1 MQARGAGPPA
11 NARNNSL
18 GTTFLAWLRAAVR
31 LLRRPQELNY
41 KKKTVMVWSLL
52 NQNSTGELVV

>member
-41 KKKTVMVWSLL
+41 KKK
-52 NQNSTGELVV
+52 NSDGVVTFEPK